1 MDAATKAKYQKY
13 LDAQLFTESALESA
27 YDNGYFNG
35 ELKGKLKGKLEGKLE
50 GAKQERQKNI
60 VKLASLGI
68 PHDTIA
74 DAFGISE
81 EELRAILKQKH

>member
-13 LDAQLFTESALESA
+13 LDAQMFTESALESA

-35 ELKGKLKGKLEGKLE
+35 ELSEW
-50 GAKQERQKNI
+50 QKSI

-68 PHDTIA
+68 PHDTVA
-74 DAFGISE
+74 AAFEISVE
-81 EELRAILKQKH
+81 EVRAILEQKHRQE